1 MIPWSLK
8 RTVREARAAKK
19 LLNSS
24 FDSSHFLAI
33 VVAMSAT
40 KKEYL

>member
-19 LLNSS
+19 LWNSS
-24 FDSSHFLAI
+24 FDSPHFLAI